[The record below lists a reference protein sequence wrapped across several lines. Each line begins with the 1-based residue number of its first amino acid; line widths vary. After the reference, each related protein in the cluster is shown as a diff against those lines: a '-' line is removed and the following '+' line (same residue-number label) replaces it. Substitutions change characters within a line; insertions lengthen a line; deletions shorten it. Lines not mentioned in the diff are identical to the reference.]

1 MIIQNLTQE
10 SQIYTS
16 NAWLLFCGNYHSGSP
31 ILIDT
36 GCDPKI
42 ISTLQNIQISTGEK
56 PVCQVIITHDH
67 ADHSSMLPDIRQQFS
82 PTAYAWSE
90 NTTGITG
97 TLKNMDVLSAG
108 SHKFEIIHIPG
119 HSSDS
124 ICIYNSD
131 DEILFTGDTPIY
143 IRDTNLTFERP
154 FLLGFENICHL
165 RINTLYPGHGKPI
178 LSNVNQILEN
188 SLENIRNSLFI

>member
-1 MIIQNLTQE
+1 VIIQNLTQE
-10 SQIYTS
+10 SHIYTS
-16 NAWLLFCGNYHSGSP
+16 NAWLLFCKNYHSGYP

-42 ISTLQNIQISTGEK
+42 ISTLQDIQKSTGEE

-67 ADHSSMLPDIRQQFS
+67 ADHSSMLPEIRQIFS

-90 NTTGITG
+90 NTAGITG
-97 TLKNMDVLSAG
+97 TLKNNDVLSVG
-108 SHKFEIIHIPG
+108 SHMFEIIHVPG

-124 ICIYNSD
+124 ICIYCSD
-131 DEILFTGDTPIY
+131 KGILFTGDTPIY

-154 FLLGFENICHL
+154 FLKGFENICHR
-165 RINTLYPGHGKPI
+165 RINSVYPGHGKPI
-178 LSNVNQILEN
+178 FANVNQILEN
-188 SLENIRNSLFI
+188 SLENIRDSQFI